1 MKTKKQKDIGYIAVL
16 KDCDGDMFITDC
28 YDLTDEV
35 GNSFRSI
42 DKRGHYLLIPH
53 IALTWDRKVY
63 CNYYN
68 RYNRARV
75 IAKTRLKYPEARV

>member
-1 MKTKKQKDIGYIAVL
+1 MNKKFKDIGYIAVL

-42 DKRGHYLLIPH
+42 DKRGYYLLVPH
-53 IALTWDRKVY
+53 VALTWERKVAVK
-63 CNYYN
+63 YYN
-68 RYNRARV
+68 RYNRKRIIAKMRAKYPNARV
-75 IAKTRLKYPEARV
+75 